1 MNFLESNIF
10 GESCGY
16 CQRIDLLNMIND
28 PFVLIDAENGK
39 ILFMNRKALDMYQY
53 TEEECLTKFVNDISH
68 NSARVIQENLDLAKK
83 YKNGYVFTANH
94 IRKDR
99 DIFKVEVSSHYMSL
113 HGKFVLAAVVRNL
126 TSNGKMREEIQLAGK
141 VQRRLLPRD
150 TDNHLFRTF
159 SIYQPAK
166 YISGDLYDYAFQEE
180 SQKLHGIVIDVM
192 GHGLAAAFQTNL
204 LKYLFLRVVDKKKSV
219 KDKLAWMNK
228 EVMPFFTGGE
238 FAGVF
243 LFEFDFT
250 SNTLTYSAGGINY
263 FVIVKDQKPQIRKVP
278 GIFLG
283 IKEGETFDQ
292 DTYSFQPGE
301 GFLFLTDG
309 LFERFKQ
316 PLEQELNFESLLE
329 MCEKIATSGE
339 CRDDAT
345 GLGIMLH

>member
-1 MNFLESNIF
+1 MSFLHSNIF

-28 PFVLIDAENGK
+28 PFILIDFENGK

-53 TEEECLTKFVNDISH
+53 SEEECLTKFVKDISH
-68 NSARVIQENLDLAKK
+68 NSARLIQENLDLAKK
-83 YKNGYVFTANH
+83 QKDGYVFTANH
-94 IRKDR
+94 IKKDGS
-99 DIFKVEVSSHYMSL
+99 IFKVEISSRYMSL
-113 HGKFVLAAVVRNL
+113 HGKFVFAAVVRNL

-159 SIYQPAK
+159 SIYQPAN
-166 YISGDLYDYAFQEE
+166 YISGDLYDYVFQEE
-180 SQKLHGIVIDVM
+180 SQKLYGIVIDVM

-250 SNTLTYSAGGINY
+250 CNTLTYSAGGINY
-263 FVIVKDQKPQIRKVP
+263 FISIKNQKAQITKAP

-329 MCEKIATSGE
+329 MCEKIVTSGE

>member
-1 MNFLESNIF
+1 
-10 GESCGY
+10 
-16 CQRIDLLNMIND
+16 MIND
-28 PFVLIDAENGK
+28 PFVLVDVENGK
-39 ILFMNRKALDMYQY
+39 ILFMNGKALDLYQY
-53 TEEECLTKFVNDISH
+53 TEEECLTKFAKDISH
-68 NSARVIQENLDLAKK
+68 NSARLIQENLELAKK
-83 YKNGYVFTANH
+83 NKNGYVFTANH
-94 IRKDR
+94 VKKDGS
-99 DIFKVEVSSHYMSL
+99 IFKVEISSRYMSL
-113 HGKFVLAAVVRNL
+113 HGKFVFAAVIRNL
-126 TSNGKMREEIQLAGK
+126 TFNGKIREEIQLAGK

-150 TDNHLFRTF
+150 TNNHLFRTF
-159 SIYQPAK
+159 SIYQPAN
-166 YISGDLYDYAFQEE
+166 YISGDLYDYVFQEE
-180 SQKLHGIVIDVM
+180 SQKLYGIVIDVM

-250 SNTLTYSAGGINY
+250 CNTLNYSAGGINY

-316 PLEQELNFESLLE
+316 PLEQELNFESLIE
-329 MCEKIATSGE
+329 MCEKIVTSGE

-345 GLGIMLH
+345 GLGIMLR